1 MDLMKKKSLT
11 NGMNILIIRRLRSDI
26 MSNSHIPVKAVHVF
40 IQNKLLHI
48 VLSDGRQ
55 IATPLS
61 WYEKL
66 ANATDEE
73 LKNWEISPSGVG
85 IHWPDLDEDI
95 SIRPMLS
102 TEFLRKDAA

>member
-1 MDLMKKKSLT
+1 MV
-11 NGMNILIIRRLRSDI
+11 
-26 MSNSHIPVKAVHVF
+26 NSHIPAKAVHVF
-40 IQNKLLHI
+40 TQNKLLFV

-66 ANATDEE
+66 ANATAEE

-85 IHWPDLDEDI
+85 IHWPELDEDI

-102 TEFLRKDAA
+102 ADFLHKNAA